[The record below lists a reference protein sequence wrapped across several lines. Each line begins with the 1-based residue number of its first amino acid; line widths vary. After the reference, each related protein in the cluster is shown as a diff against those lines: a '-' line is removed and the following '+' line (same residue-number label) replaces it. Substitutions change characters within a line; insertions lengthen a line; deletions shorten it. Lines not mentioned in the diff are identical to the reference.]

1 MTIRYLNI
9 SQMAVMFNLSRATIR
24 KRLKDRRVNPVKK
37 KDNVNLYDMAKAGPA
52 IFYKPEF

>member
-24 KRLKDRRVNPVKK
+24 KRLKDQGVNPVTK

-52 IFYKPEF
+52 IFFKPNY